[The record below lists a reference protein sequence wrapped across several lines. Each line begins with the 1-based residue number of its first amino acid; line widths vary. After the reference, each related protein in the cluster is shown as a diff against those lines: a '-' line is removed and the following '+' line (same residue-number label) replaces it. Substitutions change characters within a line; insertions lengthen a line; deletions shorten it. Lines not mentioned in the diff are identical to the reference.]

1 METNEIT
8 DDASKYFIFEDEF
21 KEALDITNLV
31 NDDGQE
37 ALKWAFSFDPPIDES
52 DHIKDVEGYG
62 KMITTSGGVLI
73 GKASFQMNADEFNI
87 ESFKLVESEKSPKT
101 GIKINIDKIKSYQ
114 NQSTF
119 RFEDKTA
126 SKDADLTDIKV
137 SNGIKNE
144 ENPEESTYKE
154 YKLTPE
160 FNKEIKEYQITLLE
174 YLDTIDITA
183 TQSDSKSNMKI
194 KYPKRDADGNLIYEA
209 DGTTITYDEVNL
221 ADQTPKA
228 IVLNKLGEADTEI
241 TVTVT
246 AEDGKT
252 SNEYKIKI
260 HRPYGTIRGSIQT
273 TPTKRTTGKNKAKV
287 LLYENNKTTEV
298 LDWDDVI
305 TKFNKGGANI
315 DKVNSTLRNLKEN
328 ILLETQDDG
337 TYETVLIPGVYDI
350 LIDKEGYLDH
360 IYIFVEIE
368 ENEIIDLGNKA
379 LIAGDI
385 DKDARIN
392 NTDIVMLYQKNGN
405 KEGDINYSLKY
416 DLDNDTRINN
426 SDIVI
431 IYQNNS
437 KKREIEDYRGR

>member
-260 HRPYGTIRGSIQT
+260 HRPYGTIRGSIQLEDSLRDSLDASYGIYVKYVGT
-273 TPTKRTTGKNKAKV
+273 VTIYNHD
-287 LLYENNKTTEV
+287 EF
-298 LDWDDVI
+298 DWDSILSGDL
-305 TKFNKGGANI
+305 TYDDLANI
-315 DKVNSTLRNLKEN
+315 KEQLKYN
-328 ILLETQDDG
+328 IEDIDNG
-337 TYETVLIPGVYDI
+337 TYEIKIIPGNYDI
-350 LIDKEGYLDH
+350 QIQSLGFLD
-360 IYIFVEIE
+360 V
-368 ENEIIDLGNKA
+368 
-379 LIAGDI
+379 
-385 DKDARIN
+385 IN
-392 NTDIVMLYQKNGN
+392 NDKLVN
-405 KEGDINYSLKY
+405 EGDIL
-416 DLDNDTRINN
+416 DLGKEIMLAGDVNHDGY
-426 SDIVI
+426 VG
-431 IYQNNS
+431 
-437 KKREIEDYRGR
+437 IEDIQVIYSRMDSAEGDGVYIEEADYGNKGYIGAEDISITYKRMDELITIK